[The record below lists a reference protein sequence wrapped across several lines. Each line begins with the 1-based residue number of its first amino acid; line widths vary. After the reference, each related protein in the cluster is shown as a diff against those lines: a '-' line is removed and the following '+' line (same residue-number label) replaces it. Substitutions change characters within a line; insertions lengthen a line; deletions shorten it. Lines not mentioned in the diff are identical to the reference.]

1 MSGRRPPASYWR
13 SPARQ
18 PSTNRRPPGP
28 ASRPLHYREFT
39 GVCPHSWMVR
49 RRGRIR
55 TCNIRFQRPS
65 CCQLHHPPICRFA
78 RPPTRWTPSAGP
90 DVTGTARHCDHPQT
104 LAVPRQGGCRGDP
117 SHGSGARRV
126 PHARRVAYLACL
138 RRDLNPRPSVPEAD
152 ALSTGPRRLVSSA
165 VPTAVHGPDTRRA
178 WNRTTIGIATIT
190 RSPPHTLYGQGPHHR
205 TGRFRIS
212 TYGRPCARPDHS
224 ALQLWTRAPG
234 RIRTCDR
241 TGRNRLL

>member
-1 MSGRRPPASYWR
+1 MRDAFTIATWCCRRWRVFDRSNPFPGCGRGLHQGPSKRGAAGLEPASASALPFELRPLRTVINPSANARPQEPASYGR

-18 PSTNRRPPGP
+18 PSTDRRPRGP
-28 ASRPLHYREFT
+28 APRPLHDREFA
-39 GVCPHSWMVR
+39 GPCPHPWMVR

-138 RRDLNPRPSVPEAD
+138 RRDLNPRPSAPEAD
-152 ALSTGPRRLVSSA
+152 ALSTGPRRQSA
-165 VPTAVHGPDTRRA
+165 TYPRLT
-178 WNRTTIGIATIT
+178 
-190 RSPPHTLYGQGPHHR
+190 QGL
-205 TGRFRIS
+205 G
-212 TYGRPCARPDHS
+212 
-224 ALQLWTRAPG
+224 
-234 RIRTCDR
+234 
-241 TGRNRLL
+241 